1 MDTEQWAT
9 LSNNMVAAATVIF
22 GLACIAYLIEWSS
35 SRRVIL
41 AAPVAAEAKADAPAS
56 VKASVAG
63 AEVARDGQ
71 GSATA
76 VKVVSTGG
84 GDDAAQA
91 RRDESAERFGRI
103 GLGLTVLAWL
113 CLLVGVV
120 SRGFAAERV
129 PWGNM
134 YEFATAGLLVVTTIF
149 LGLVRFTNA
158 RWLGGVVTGFAVCML
173 GLAFIAY
180 VPAGPLVPALDSY
193 WLFLHV
199 SAAAIAGGAFTI
211 GAAASIFY
219 LVKSRAERE
228 TPEEE
233 RVGYLWRLPSSTA
246 IDQLAYR
253 VHAFAF
259 PIWTFAALIA
269 GPIWAEHAWG
279 RYWGWDPKEVWAFIT
294 WVVYAGYLH
303 ARATA
308 GWRGKAAA
316 IIALIGFATFLFD
329 FIGVNLLASGH
340 HTYSGL

>member
-1 MDTEQWAT
+1 MSTEQWAS
-9 LSNNMVAAATVIF
+9 LSNNAVMAATLVF
-22 GLACIAYLIEWSS
+22 GLACIAHLIEWSITRS
-35 SRRVIL
+35 VETTGAEIARLHDRGSTVTVQTASAGGHGDARSRREGER
-41 AAPVAAEAKADAPAS
+41 AA
-56 VKASVAG
+56 
-63 AEVARDGQ
+63 
-71 GSATA
+71 
-76 VKVVSTGG
+76 
-84 GDDAAQA
+84 
-91 RRDESAERFGRI
+91 RFGRL
-103 GLGLTVLAWL
+103 GLALTVLAAV

-134 YEFATAGLLVVTTIF
+134 YEFATAGLLVVVTIY
-149 LGLVRFTNA
+149 LGLVRYMKA
-158 RWLGGVVTGFAVCML
+158 QWLGGIVTGFAVCML
-173 GLAFIAY
+173 GLAFLAY

-193 WLFLHV
+193 WLLLHV

-211 GAAASIFY
+211 GAAASICY
-219 LVKSRAERE
+219 LLKAKAERE
-228 TPEEE
+228 TPEDK
-233 RVGYLWRLPSSTA
+233 RTGYLWRLPASAA

-259 PIWTFAALIA
+259 PVWTFAALIA

-308 GWRGKAAA
+308 GWRGKGAA
-316 IIALIGFATFLFD
+316 IIALVGFATFLFD
-329 FIGVNLLASGH
+329 FIGVNLIASGQ